1 MVYHFWHEQP
11 LEQMV
16 LAEIHQKK
24 NFWTINQPS
33 KPSWGIRSIFRSRDL
48 AKPHIC
54 YLVGNEADI
63 DFWNQ
68 PWHPRGVLSSLIPRH
83 NTVSSLSSLTSLDQI
98 HLDGPWNPT
107 LNIGS
112 LAREK
117 AILSEVLFNDTAS
130 NLPIWKPNSNGLFT
144 AKSGWEVTRQKF
156 VKPGWA
162 SRIWFSCHIPR
173 HALVSWKA
181 LKNGLS
187 TTDNLPFLD
196 PSVNRSCI
204 LCNFGLESV
213 THLFFQCNY
222 SKWIWNIILGK
233 LGHRRNP
240 NPDLL
245 QEELWLANNFKGA
258 GQTSKL
264 AYIAF
269 EAAIYIIWIERN
281 NRVFHKISLPNS
293 TLLSEILILVRSK
306 VLGMKI
312 EEEDNPSNRAI
323 ASNFGCTLSPKFRP
337 PEFCSWLKP
346 VQGTYKINS
355 DASLDAEG

>member
-1 MVYHFWHEQP
+1 M
-11 LEQMV
+11 
-16 LAEIHQKK
+16 
-24 NFWTINQPS
+24 
-33 KPSWGIRSIFRSRDL
+33 
-48 AKPHIC
+48 
-54 YLVGNEADI
+54 
-63 DFWNQ
+63 
-68 PWHPRGVLSSLIPRH
+68 
-83 NTVSSLSSLTSLDQI
+83 
-98 HLDGPWNPT
+98 
-107 LNIGS
+107 NIGS
-112 LAREK
+112 LTREK
-117 AILSEVLFNDTAS
+117 ALLSEVLYNDTAR

-144 AKSGWEVTRQKF
+144 AKNEWEVTRQKF

-204 LCNFGLESV
+204 LGNSELESV
-213 THLFFQCNY
+213 NHLFFQCNY

-245 QEELWLANNFKGA
+245 LEELWLANNFKGA

-293 TLLSEILILVRSK
+293 ALLSEILILVRSK

-337 PEFCSWLKP
+337 PQFCSWLKP
-346 VQGTYKINS
+346 VQGTFKINS
-355 DASLDAEG
+355 DASLDAEGGGIGGAIRDNNGFLVSMFSVNVEREEILALEICAVLAGLQMASSLGLVSIWMEVDSKIAADVINGKSKIPWRCFNRIQVIHQLLSHFQN